1 MFTGA
6 YSDNVGGVE
15 RRIDEAESIGQR
27 TRQKLQPLTRSPN
40 GRQNEPTQE
49 LLQNIESGDAGL
61 SARGLANHLG
71 VAHPTIGRKK
81 KKGADMFAAWS
92 KELDPD
98 GLAWEF
104 REDKYYSLP
113 KESES
118 SG

>member
-27 TRQKLQPLTRSPN
+27 TRQKLQSLPRSPI
-40 GRQNEPTQE
+40 GRQKEPT
-49 LLQNIESGDAGL
+49 QNIESGDAGL

-98 GLAWEF
+98 GLAWEL
-104 REDKYYSLP
+104 RGDKYYPMLQSQP
-113 KESES
+113 P
-118 SG
+118 